1 MNMEGGGD
9 MDSLFEGMVLFNPA
23 AQIEQ
28 PAEEEKNQQLN
39 QSDAPPAAAASASCT
54 QPLDENIFSDLTL
67 VVDPLQNDHDLLQ
80 SQSQSQSS
88 SSHQHQRRRKRSG
101 LRIGY
106 GRDRDTT
113 VDVDLDVDPSPSP
126 SPAPPHIPDSLVVS
140 TVTQQPSSDST
151 SESITTTTTSIDV
164 APAVS
169 VSATELKNES
179 RDAAND
185 EEETFQKIRE
195 TIHEKLSHARQLL
208 NSASSAR
215 KDAIRSRRKAF
226 QNSNLASLKY
236 MELENQL
243 EQACEAEDFE
253 TAEMVS
259 QHLSAAEKD
268 KQICAESLRQADAFI
283 DALDLKLQ
291 HALDSHIAA
300 EEESAT
306 LLHHY
311 ATNAVNNADSAMK
324 KATSLH
330 SKEMEQWFSSS
341 EALEVKKMEL
351 EIESHFIS
359 EAHTELNNN
368 IELSIE
374 DDKKEKEILCKRKS
388 VLMDELEKLLALVKQ
403 KEKEIADNDSDLK
416 AVEHKINNVVS
427 GFKEI
432 QSTIEVKYGK
442 LQSVLAQVKLETET
456 LSLKKDK
463 IDNLL
468 VQEERMGA
476 KLREFARVSE
486 EEAKG
491 YREIIK
497 LRRSLM
503 SSILKSGEDKLRLTN
518 NEEKLSGEVKLF
530 QQEVSAA
537 RASLQELS
545 SRKSSIQQ
553 DIASF
558 KQRIIFIDK
567 RVPELEAEKKVA
579 TAARNFKEAARI
591 ASEAKSLCVEKENIQ
606 MGMDTAAS
614 NLEKLE
620 EEIKGTL
627 DKLQE
632 TEGMILLKEK
642 ELAMARYQKLLL
654 TAATARAEKAAAQE
668 MGDVEEANLLLAEAE
683 AADCEAERIRSTYN
697 FKAEDISN
705 LRKDLISMDL
715 VSILD
720 KKQLEKL
727 VVTSSI

>member
-23 AQIEQ
+23 GQIEE
-28 PAEEEKNQQLN
+28 PAGKEKEEENQQLN
-39 QSDAPPAAAASASCT
+39 QSDNAPAAASSSSALCS

-67 VVDPLQNDHDLLQ
+67 VVVDPIQNDHDLL
-80 SQSQSQSS
+80 QSQSS

-113 VDVDLDVDPSPSP
+113 VDVDVDVDVDLDVDPSPSP
-126 SPAPPHIPDSLVVS
+126 PPPPPPPHIPDSLVS
-140 TVTQQPSSDST
+140 TVTQQPSS
-151 SESITTTTTSIDV
+151 DV

-179 RDAAND
+179 RDASND
-185 EEETFQKIRE
+185 EEETFRKIRE

-226 QNSNLASLKY
+226 QNANLASLKY

-259 QHLSAAEKD
+259 QHLSASEKD
-268 KQICAESLRQADAFI
+268 KQICTESLRQADAFI

-330 SKEMEQWFSSS
+330 SKEIEQWFSSS

-368 IELSIE
+368 IEHSIE

-427 GFKEI
+427 GFEEI

-491 YREIIK
+491 YREIVK

-537 RASLQELS
+537 RGSLQELS

-606 MGMDTAAS
+606 MGMDTATS
-614 NLEKLE
+614 NLQKLE

>member
-23 AQIEQ
+23 GQIEE
-28 PAEEEKNQQLN
+28 PAGKEKEEENQQLN
-39 QSDAPPAAAASASCT
+39 QSDDAPAAAASSSSSALCS

-67 VVDPLQNDHDLLQ
+67 VVVDPIQNDHNLL
-80 SQSQSQSS
+80 QSQSS

-113 VDVDLDVDPSPSP
+113 VDVDVDVDVDLDVDPSPSP
-126 SPAPPHIPDSLVVS
+126 PPPPPPHIPDSLVS
-140 TVTQQPSSDST
+140 TVTQQPSS
-151 SESITTTTTSIDV
+151 DV

-179 RDAAND
+179 RDASND
-185 EEETFQKIRE
+185 EEETFRKIRE

-226 QNSNLASLKY
+226 QNANLASLKY

-259 QHLSAAEKD
+259 QHLSASEKD
-268 KQICAESLRQADAFI
+268 KQICTESLRQADAFI

-330 SKEMEQWFSSS
+330 SKEIEQWFSSS

-368 IELSIE
+368 IEHSIE

-427 GFKEI
+427 GFEEI

-491 YREIIK
+491 YREIVK

-537 RASLQELS
+537 RGSLQELS

-606 MGMDTAAS
+606 MGMDTATS

>member
-23 AQIEQ
+23 GQIEE
-28 PAEEEKNQQLN
+28 PAGKEKEEENQQLN
-39 QSDAPPAAAASASCT
+39 QSDDAPAAAASSSSSALCS

-67 VVDPLQNDHDLLQ
+67 VVVDPIQNDHDLL
-80 SQSQSQSS
+80 QSQSS

-113 VDVDLDVDPSPSP
+113 VDVDVDVDVDLDVDPSPSP
-126 SPAPPHIPDSLVVS
+126 PPPPPHIPDSLVS
-140 TVTQQPSSDST
+140 TVTQQPSS
-151 SESITTTTTSIDV
+151 DV

-179 RDAAND
+179 RDASND
-185 EEETFQKIRE
+185 EEETFRKIRE

-226 QNSNLASLKY
+226 QNANLASLKY

-259 QHLSAAEKD
+259 QHLSASEKD
-268 KQICAESLRQADAFI
+268 KQICTESLRQADAFI

-330 SKEMEQWFSSS
+330 SKEIEQWFSSS

-368 IELSIE
+368 IEHSIE

-427 GFKEI
+427 GFEEI

-491 YREIIK
+491 YREIVK

-537 RASLQELS
+537 RGSLQELS

-606 MGMDTAAS
+606 MGMDTATS